1 MSFVD
6 AARSESNF
14 QMSKIKYEA
23 EASALIVDSNFT
35 WKHALFEILSNT
47 SLLT

>member
-14 QMSKIKYEA
+14 QMSEIKYEA
-23 EASALIVDSNFT
+23 EASALLTRI
-35 WKHALFEILSNT
+35 
-47 SLLT
+47 SLGSTRYLKFCQTLHC